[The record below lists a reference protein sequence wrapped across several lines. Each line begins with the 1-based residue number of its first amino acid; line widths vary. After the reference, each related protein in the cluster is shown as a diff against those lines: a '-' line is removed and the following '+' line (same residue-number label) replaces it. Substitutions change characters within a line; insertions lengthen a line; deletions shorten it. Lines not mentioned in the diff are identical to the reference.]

1 MNIEEKRKLLR
12 LCASLSRRIKALG
25 GNPMSR
31 KSEDRRLTF
40 PTLWE
45 YANVL
50 FIQLEM
56 LEV

>member
-25 GNPMSR
+25 GNPMTR
-31 KSEDRRLTF
+31 KTEERKLTF

-50 FIQLEM
+50 FIQLEL
-56 LEV
+56 LED